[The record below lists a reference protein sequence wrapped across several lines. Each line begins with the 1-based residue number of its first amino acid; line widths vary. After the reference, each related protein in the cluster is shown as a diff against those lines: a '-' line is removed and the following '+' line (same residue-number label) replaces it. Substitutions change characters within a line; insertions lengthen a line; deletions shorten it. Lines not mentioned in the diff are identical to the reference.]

1 MSLEEEVVI
10 QILWGFGTQQV
21 KWDGLLS
28 ATNANITKI
37 VPIRFNAD
45 CNEELNEKDLSW
57 TSTTPPQDP
66 NWKQKFRTMLG
77 QGTKVALDDAWEYAD
92 GQKPRGL
99 VVHLDAGPTATISL
113 NSVAGR
119 WTFSV
124 DELQQEGTLTRS
136 VGSAGAHFEA
146 SLLHPHPVRDLKTD
160 NVIVAVLSGLRYREA
175 FGDREVRYMP
185 RLCEELRQLGTT
197 YENFYNDHITETCQA
212 HCAMATGVWHDHLPA
227 DGSIRPGSPTIFESH
242 KSIGNGAS
250 PVAHDPGRAVLVCGQ
265 GKVAG
270 IGYSDAEEPCCGEAF
285 GATLY
290 APWHVEKFPSEK
302 AREAAMNAPALCST
316 SDAVTWNT
324 MKRVMRDVS
333 PSLLFVSFGEMDAL
347 AHTGQWWR
355 YTRAVKKLDDIC
367 WMIWR
372 EIQVSP
378 FYKDRTTLIITTD
391 HGRHDI
397 YHGGFAGHGCYCEG
411 CQHCIFLAI
420 GPDIRPNHSVVTER
434 WTLIDIAPTIA
445 ELLGF
450 AMPHAEGSVMHEM
463 LKTPTDHRRR

>member
-1 MSLEEEVVI
+1 MSQDEGFVI
-10 QILWGFGTQQV
+10 QILWGFGATET

-28 ATNANITKI
+28 ATNAHITKI
-37 VPIRFNAD
+37 TPVRFDAD
-45 CNEELNEKDLSW
+45 RNEDLNEKELSW

-66 NWKQKFRTMLG
+66 GWEQKFRGMLR
-77 QGTKVALDDAWEYAD
+77 QGTKEALEDAWNYAD
-92 GQKPRGL
+92 KQKPRGL

-124 DELQQEGTLTRS
+124 GELQQKGTLTRP
-136 VGSAGAHFEA
+136 VGSAGARFEA
-146 SLLHPHPVRDLKTD
+146 SLLRPYQTTTRKTE
-160 NVIVAVLSGLRYREA
+160 NVIVVVLSGLRYSEA
-175 FGDREVRYMP
+175 FGDREAHFMP

-197 YENFYNDHITETCQA
+197 YENFYNDHLTETYPA
-212 HCAMATGVWHDHLPA
+212 HCAIVTGAWVDHLPSN
-227 DGSIRPGSPTIFESH
+227 GSLRPDKPTIFERH
-242 KSIGNGAS
+242 KAIGNGAS
-250 PVAHDPGRAVLVCGQ
+250 PIAHDPGRAVLVCGQ
-265 GKVAG
+265 GQIAG
-270 IGYSDAEEPCCGEAF
+270 IGYSSAQEPYCGAEF
-285 GATLY
+285 GATLH
-290 APWHVEKFPSEK
+290 APWHLENFPSEE
-302 AREAAMNAPALCST
+302 ARQAVMRNPALCST

-324 MKRVMRDVS
+324 MKRIMRDVS

-355 YTRAVKKLDDIC
+355 YARAVRKLDEIC

-378 FYKDRTTLIITTD
+378 FYKDRTTLMITTD
-391 HGRHDI
+391 HGRHDL

-411 CQHCIFLAI
+411 CQHCVFLAI

-445 ELLGF
+445 DLLGF
-450 AMPHAEGSVMHEM
+450 EMPYADGSVMREM
-463 LKTPTDHRRR
+463 LKVSNNHRTA